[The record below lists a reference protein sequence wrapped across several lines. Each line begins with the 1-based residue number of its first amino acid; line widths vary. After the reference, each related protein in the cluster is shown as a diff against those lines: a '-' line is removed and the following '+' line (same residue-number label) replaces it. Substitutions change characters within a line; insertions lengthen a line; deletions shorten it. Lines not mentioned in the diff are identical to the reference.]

1 MKKTKTEKNG
11 IQVEIIEL
19 DETEVYTAKD
29 VMKKNSDAYWQR
41 KYDRSFAKIGD
52 DYWDKKL
59 EKEKAA
65 KEKST
70 KNPFEKQHAEYMDV
84 TKDTVRNWIKKTDI
98 PAHKIGKLWKF
109 KKSELDAW
117 LKSGRSAI

>member
-19 DETEVYTAKD
+19 DETEVYTTKD
-29 VMKKNSDAYWQR
+29 SMKKNSDAYWQR

-59 EKEKAA
+59 EKEKTA

-70 KNPFEKQHAEYMDV
+70 KNPFEK
-84 TKDTVRNWIKKTDI
+84 
-98 PAHKIGKLWKF
+98 
-109 KKSELDAW
+109 
-117 LKSGRSAI
+117 